1 MTLLYI
7 ARNNRCWVFADAIF
21 GPYAS
26 VPRFHYCLKPLYLRD
41 SDTLDG
47 EAGGEGEGK
56 AIRLFKG
63 EVNICCNITGKEG
76 HTRVTDKMKNSVAYP

>member
-1 MTLLYI
+1 M
-7 ARNNRCWVFADAIF
+7 
-21 GPYAS
+21 
-26 VPRFHYCLKPLYLRD
+26 PRFLYCLKPLYLRD

-47 EAGGEGEGK
+47 EAGGGGGEGK

-76 HTRVTDKMKNSVAYP
+76 HTRVTDKVNNVAYP